1 VAAPLDCLTLDWAI
15 EVRSFVAGRRRPPR
29 SDSAKLE
36 ERSKTRLDLAGRRDL
51 QHEICGSFSR
61 MGSGGNAWCRTTVL
75 VSERR
80 VPPGGRVHRAGAA
93 VRAAARADAI
103 GRHGGAPSS
112 HGAGDARSSTDQACS
127 ATVPISHRAATSDT
141 QEAPGGPR
149 GLRAF
154 RGWRSAPVRRPTSQ
168 ADRAARDRCDMAA
181 SSRCPRARRCGSATR
196 TGRARRTST
205 SGG

>member
-1 VAAPLDCLTLDWAI
+1 M
-15 EVRSFVAGRRRPPR
+15 AGGHPGTHPCRRRPRATVPLVR
-29 SDSAKLE
+29 EDTGPARQQESRTAVV
-36 ERSKTRLDLAGRRDL
+36 RLRGVGRRDL
-51 QHEICGSFSR
+51 QDEICGSFSR
-61 MGSGGNAWCRTTVL
+61 MGSEGSARCRTTVL

-80 VPPGGRVHRAGAA
+80 VPPGGLVHRAGAA
-93 VRAAARADAI
+93 ARAPARADAI
-103 GRHGGAPSS
+103 GRRGGAPSS

-127 ATVPISHRAATSDT
+127 ATAPASHRAATSDT
-141 QEAPGGPR
+141 QETPGGPR

-154 RGWRSAPVRRPTSQ
+154 RSWRSAPVKRPTSQ
-168 ADRAARDRCDMAA
+168 ADRAARDQCDMAA